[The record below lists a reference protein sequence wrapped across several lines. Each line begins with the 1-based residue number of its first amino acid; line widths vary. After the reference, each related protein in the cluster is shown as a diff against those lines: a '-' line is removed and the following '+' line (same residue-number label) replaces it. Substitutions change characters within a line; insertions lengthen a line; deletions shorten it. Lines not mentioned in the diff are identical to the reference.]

1 MASADVAL
9 ALAERL
15 MNGSIT
21 LATVTSERVVLRHA
35 HEWLPLRRGPVTGVT
50 TLSVTGTAKTAGADD
65 GWEVE
70 RFGLRRKWPYT
81 WPADEL
87 ILVTY
92 TVGWAVVDRP
102 AEVTQA
108 LALLEAWVDSKPEVA
123 TQQVSIGG
131 ESTMIAAYLNVEPP
145 NIAHQLL
152 NRWKRVD
159 AG

>member
-1 MASADVAL
+1 VASADVAL

-35 HEWLPLRRGPVTGVT
+35 HEWLPLRRGPVTSVT
-50 TLSVTGTAKTAGADD
+50 TLSITGSAKTAGADD
-65 GWEVE
+65 GWEVG

-102 AEVTQA
+102 AEITQA
-108 LALLEAWVDSKPEVA
+108 LALLETWVDTKPEVA
-123 TQQVSIGG
+123 LTSVKVGD
-131 ESTMIAAYLNVEPP
+131 ESATFRAGSTSEAPP
-145 NIAHQLL
+145 VVDSLL
-152 NRWKRVD
+152 ARWKRTDV
-159 AG
+159 G